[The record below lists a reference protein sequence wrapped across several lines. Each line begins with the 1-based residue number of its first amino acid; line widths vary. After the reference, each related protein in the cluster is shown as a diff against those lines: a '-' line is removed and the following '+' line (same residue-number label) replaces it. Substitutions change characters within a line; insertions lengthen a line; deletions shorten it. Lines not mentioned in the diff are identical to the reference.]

1 MNGIRRNNVQISGH
15 GGRSIVFA
23 HGFGCDLTAWRDV
36 APAFEADWR
45 VVLFDYVGSG
55 ESDTAAYDAAKYANL
70 EGYASDVLDVARL
83 LDLQDAVFVGHSVS
97 AIIGLLAA
105 IRQPSHFS
113 SLVMVCPSPCYLNDG
128 DYQGGFERADID
140 GLLEMLDRNFLA
152 WSRATAPAIM
162 GTPDRPELGTTL
174 GDSFC
179 RMDPEIARR
188 FARATF
194 LSDHRADLPKLGV
207 PSLVLQTRSD
217 MIAPIQVGEYV
228 AAHTPNSTYA
238 LMQATGHCPHMSAPQ
253 ETVDIIRRYVSG

>member
-1 MNGIRRNNVQISGH
+1 MNGIRRNNVQISGN
-15 GGRSIVFA
+15 GERSIVFA

-55 ESDTAAYDAAKYANL
+55 ASNTAAYDPAKYANL
-70 EGYASDVLDVARL
+70 EGYASDVLDIAQA
-83 LDLQDAVFVGHSVS
+83 LDLRDAVFVGHSVS
-97 AIIGLLAA
+97 ATIGLLAA
-105 IRQPSHFS
+105 IRQPLHFG
-113 SLVMVCPSPCYLNDG
+113 SLVMICPSPCYLNDG
-128 DYQGGFERADID
+128 DYRGGFDRADID

-174 GDSFC
+174 GESFC

-207 PSLVLQTRSD
+207 PSLVMQTRSD
-217 MIAPIQVGEYV
+217 MIAPVQVGEYV
-228 AAHTPNSTYA
+228 AAHTPNSAYA

-253 ETVDIIRRYVSG
+253 ETVDIIRRYVSA